1 MFILLLFNKL
11 QHTLSCIKHLKA
23 SQWRHTLAPWFTMLL
38 HTRKCKNIDFEAT
51 CQIDQ
56 GSRCCCYQKV
66 KHGVKNLIPPLPDK
80 SSSLGDIK
88 RRDVPLY
95 MATFHVSG
103 LLTIS
108 RWSRVYAIVWGSV
121 CLPGL
126 SGVQASLDPLTRCSL
141 NHHTFRR
148 LPPTGF
154 DLVNICLNFINTH
167 GGSLFIYFQTRFT
180 VTAIQH
186 WNQAAS

>member
-11 QHTLSCIKHLKA
+11 QHTLSRIKHLKA
-23 SQWRHTLAPWFTMLL
+23 SQRRHTLPPRFTTLL
-38 HTRKCKNIDFEAT
+38 HTHAHAHARKCKNVDFDAT

-56 GSRCCCYQKV
+56 GSRCCFYQKV

-108 RWSRVYAIVWGSV
+108 R
-121 CLPGL
+121 
-126 SGVQASLDPLTRCSL
+126 
-141 NHHTFRR
+141 
-148 LPPTGF
+148 
-154 DLVNICLNFINTH
+154 
-167 GGSLFIYFQTRFT
+167 
-180 VTAIQH
+180 
-186 WNQAAS
+186 